1 MTMRGLVAT
10 LIIVCTSILLS
21 SASLSAPPR
30 FTPVDQ
36 LHHIHGLAVDPH
48 DPTILYV
55 ATHGGLVRVVDG
67 QRWEYVSDGRSDLM
81 GFTVHR
87 SERGVMYV
95 SGHPDLLSSHLP
107 NPIGVMVSRDGG
119 QSWQPLA
126 LAGKVDLH
134 AMTIGADGKTL
145 YGWNVTGSPGLYRI
159 SVRDGTW
166 ARVDA
171 TGLQDVF
178 SLAAH
183 PGESSMLLAGTRE
196 GLMIS
201 RDGGRAWSQI
211 GKELYGIAVTAVE
224 YDPKDPRIL
233 YAYAARPDLGLVRSD
248 DGGQRWKS
256 LGFFLGEKDG
266 VNVFA
271 ISPHKPEIM
280 YLSTFGSDLYRSND
294 GGQRWQPLAKQGRP
308 VKP

>member
-1 MTMRGLVAT
+1 MTTRGLVAT
-10 LIIVCTSILLS
+10 LIIGCTWILLS

-36 LHHIHGLAVDPH
+36 LHHIHGLAVDPQ

-67 QRWEYVSDGRSDLM
+67 QRWEYVGDGRSDLM

-95 SGHPDLLSSHLP
+95 SGHPDLSSHLP

-159 SVRDGTW
+159 SVRDSAW

-183 PGESSMLLAGTRE
+183 PTQPSALLAGTRA
-196 GLMIS
+196 GLLIS
-201 RDGGRAWSQI
+201 MDGGRTWSPI
-211 GKELYGIAVTAVE
+211 SGALSGIVVTAVA
-224 YDPKDPRIL
+224 YHPKNPRTL
-233 YAYAARPDLGLVRSD
+233 YAYAARPDLGLIKSE
-248 DGGQRWKS
+248 DGGEQWKG
-256 LGFFLGEKDG
+256 LGFFLGEKDA

-271 ISPHKPEIM
+271 ISPHNPKMI
-280 YLSTFGSDLYRSND
+280 YVSTFTSDLYRSED
-294 GGQRWQPLAKQGRP
+294 GGQRWEPLAKQGRP